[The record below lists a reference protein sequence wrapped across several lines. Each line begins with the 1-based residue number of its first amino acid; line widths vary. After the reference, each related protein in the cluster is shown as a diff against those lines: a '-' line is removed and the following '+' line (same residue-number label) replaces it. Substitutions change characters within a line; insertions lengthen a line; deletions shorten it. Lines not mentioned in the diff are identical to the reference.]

1 MSTVTVQVW
10 DATGNKRQE
19 VEMPVDV
26 PMNRILAVL
35 LQRMSFPEFAP
46 DGQPLS
52 YKFHHRASGKQL
64 LDTQCLKDV
73 GVKEGD
79 VLRLQPEITAGAVE
93 WHGRPAHGVAVL
105 RNLGR
110 YSGQTN
116 QSAAI
121 FDDSGSKIAALL
133 SFDRSTGRNRGV
145 PRTWAR
151 RPCHFFTGG
160 FR

>member
-79 VLRLQPEITAGAVE
+79 VLRLQPEITAG
-93 WHGRPAHGVAVL
+93 
-105 RNLGR
+105 
-110 YSGQTN
+110 S
-116 QSAAI
+116 
-121 FDDSGSKIAALL
+121 
-133 SFDRSTGRNRGV
+133 
-145 PRTWAR
+145 
-151 RPCHFFTGG
+151 FTGG
-160 FR
+160 FQ